1 MGYRTTK
8 SKTKVE
14 SNRSKSLN
22 SVDASYTEFF
32 YHTFRNMLLVSVPLL
47 ILSALILG
55 LSTSHSSAVGSG
67 SSGTDNVQLVLSTS
81 CTVNAVVTSEHTVS
95 LNGGQLDNNVGNTK
109 LSAYC
114 NDNNGYS
121 IYAVGS
127 SNNIDG
133 NTDLVNTVNES
144 YNIRTGVYDS
154 NNVANPSSWAM
165 KLTADTGTGI
175 DPVTGESVPTTPPT
189 ILNGYD
195 NYSAIPNVYT
205 QVAKRT
211 SGTSMTTDTS
221 VSGSYLN
228 TTYQIYANS
237 AQPAGTY
244 NGKVKYVIVHPNSN
258 HNTIPDLDTAF
269 AAAGKM
275 KVYEEG
281 SSSYYAMQDMDSQI
295 CSFVSGTGASTATQL
310 VDTRDNN
317 LYWVAKLEDGK
328 CWMTSNLDLDIG
340 GLNTAPLNSNNTD
353 ISTDPNVYVSSGI
366 YSDYNVSDGVY
377 TWNPVSTAKT
387 SSYYIDNTTVKPS
400 AWPTDNNGQTK
411 PYSAEGGDTY
421 YYTSNSTSNDTRYNS
436 LQACKPSH
444 TEAECKRYFA
454 GNYYNW
460 SAAIASNNSTNIGST
475 AGEIAANS
483 ICPKGWRLPNA
494 SQINNEYNEF
504 GIMFYKAGITAKL
517 FAGNDSV
524 GYKDDGFNKIRS
536 NPYYFV
542 RAGGVTLSTLYYPG
556 VNGRYWSSTVENGN
570 IAYYL
575 NFNNADISPDHESA
589 RYGGWPVRCVAR

>member
-1 MGYRTTK
+1 M
-8 SKTKVE
+8 SQ
-14 SNRSKSLN
+14 SNQTN
-22 SVDASYTEFF
+22 NYTEFF
-32 YHTFRNMLLVSVPLL
+32 YKAFRNILLVSIPLL
-47 ILSALILG
+47 IISTLVLG
-55 LSTSHSSAVGSG
+55 FCTPHSSAEVSG
-67 SSGTDNVQLVLSTS
+67 STDNVSLTLSTS

-109 LSAYC
+109 LSAFC

-127 SNNIDG
+127 SGDTDG

-144 YNIRTGVYDS
+144 YNIHTGVYDDS
-154 NNVANPSSWAM
+154 AQTNPSSWAM
-165 KLTADTGTGI
+165 KLTAGTGTGI

-189 ILNGYD
+189 IINGFD

-211 SGTSMTTDTS
+211 SGTSITTDTS

-281 SSSYYAMQDMDSQI
+281 GNSYYAMQDMDSQI
-295 CSFVSGTGASTATQL
+295 CSLVGDTGTSTATQL
-310 VDTRDNN
+310 VDTRDNS
-317 LYWVAKLEDGK
+317 LYWVAKLDDGK

-340 GLNTAPLNSNNTD
+340 GQNTTALNSNNTD
-353 ISTDPNVYVSSGI
+353 ISTDPNVYDNSGI
-366 YSDYNVSDGVY
+366 YSDYNVSNGVY
-377 TWNPVSTAKT
+377 TWNPVSTAIT
-387 SSYYIDNTTVKPS
+387 TNTHITYPNNTNNPTVSP
-400 AWPTDNNGQTK
+400 AWPTNNYTT

-436 LQACKPSH
+436 LQACKNDH
-444 TEAECKRYFA
+444 TETECKHYFA

-460 SAAIASNNSTNIGST
+460 TAAIASNNSTNIST
-475 AGEIAANS
+475 DNSKAANS
-483 ICPKGWRLPNA
+483 ICPKNWRLPND
-494 SQINNEYNEF
+494 STTDNEYNEF
-504 GIMFYKAGITAKL
+504 GRLLYNNAYNITNAVS
-517 FAGNDSV
+517 ANGTGSV
-524 GYKDDGFNKIRS
+524 GFKIDGFEKIRTS
-536 NPYYFV
+536 PLYFV
-542 RAGGVTLSTLYYPG
+542 RSGAINANSLLSRGLVG
-556 VNGRYWSSTVENGN
+556 DYWSNTVGDNSGSYILSFSSSGAWLSAKHPRSTGKTIRC
-570 IAYYL
+570 IA
-575 NFNNADISPDHESA
+575 
-589 RYGGWPVRCVAR
+589 R

>member
-1 MGYRTTK
+1 MGHRTTK
-8 SKTKVE
+8 ANHKVKVHKT
-14 SNRSKSLN
+14 
-22 SVDASYTEFF
+22 ASCRIDFF
-32 YHTFRNMLLVSVPLL
+32 YYAFRNILLVSIPLL
-47 ILSALILG
+47 IFSIFVF
-55 LSTSHSSAVGSG
+55 SIPHSSAEI

-127 SNNIDG
+127 SGDIDG
-133 NTDLVNTVNES
+133 NTDLVNTINES
-144 YNIRTGVYDS
+144 YNIRTGVYNDTIQT
-154 NNVANPSSWAM
+154 NPSSWAM
-165 KLTADTGTGI
+165 KLTAGTGTGI

-189 ILNGYD
+189 IINGFD
-195 NYSAIPNVYT
+195 NYSTIPNVYT

-269 AAAGKM
+269 AVAGKM

-281 SSSYYAMQDMDSQI
+281 GNSYYAMQDMDSQI
-295 CSFVSGTGASTATQL
+295 CSLVGGTGASTATQL

-317 LYWVAKLEDGK
+317 LYWVAKLDDGK
-328 CWMTSNLDLDIG
+328 CWMTSNLDLGIG
-340 GLNTAPLNSNNTD
+340 NTGPLNSNNTD
-353 ISTDPNVYVSSGI
+353 ISTTASGSGI
-366 YSDYNVSDGVY
+366 YSAGYTEQDGVW
-377 TWNPVSTAKT
+377 TWNPASTAIT
-387 SSYYIDNTTVKPS
+387 SSYYISNTSVRPS
-400 AWPTDNNGQTK
+400 AWPNSNTT

-421 YYTSNSTSNDTRYNS
+421 YYTSNTTGNDTRYDS
-436 LQACKPSH
+436 LQDCKNASH
-444 TEAECKRYFA
+444 TEDECKRYFA

-475 AGEIAANS
+475 AEEIASNS

-494 SQINNEYNEF
+494 SQTDNIYNEF
-504 GIMFYKAGITAKL
+504 GRMLYGEGITAAL
-517 FAGNDSV
+517 SNGNESV
-524 GYKDDGFNKIRS
+524 GYYNGVTSFNKLRS

-542 RAGGVTLSTLYYPG
+542 RSGDINGGTLTDPSVYG
-556 VNGRYWSSTVENGN
+556 FYWSSTVSSSTY
-570 IAYYL
+570 AYSL
-575 NFNNADISPDHESA
+575 SFSGTDIYPA
-589 RYGGWPVRCVAR
+589 RNYSRFTGRSVRCVAR

>member
-1 MGYRTTK
+1 MGHRTTK
-8 SKTKVE
+8 TNHKVKVHKTV
-14 SNRSKSLN
+14 SCRI
-22 SVDASYTEFF
+22 DFF
-32 YHTFRNMLLVSVPLL
+32 YYAFRNILLVSVPLI
-47 ILSALILG
+47 ILAALILG
-55 LSTSHSSAVGSG
+55 LSTSHSFAVGSG

-109 LSAYC
+109 LSAFC

-127 SNNIDG
+127 SGDTDG
-133 NTDLVNTVNES
+133 NTDLINTVNES
-144 YNIRTGVYDS
+144 YNIHTGVYNG
-154 NNVANPSSWAM
+154 NNASNPSSWAM
-165 KLTADTGTGI
+165 KLTAGTGTGI

-189 ILNGYD
+189 IINGFD
-195 NYSAIPNVYT
+195 NYSTIPNVYT

-211 SGTSMTTDTS
+211 SGTSMITDS
-221 VSGSYLN
+221 DASGSYLN

-237 AQPAGTY
+237 YQPAGTY

-258 HNTIPDLDTAF
+258 HNTISDLDTAF
-269 AAAGKM
+269 AVAGKM

-281 SSSYYAMQDMDSQI
+281 GNSYYAMQDMDSQI
-295 CSFVSGTGASTATQL
+295 CSLIGNSGEVTATQL
-310 VDTRDNN
+310 VDLRDSN

-353 ISTDPNVYVSSGI
+353 ISTNPNVYASSGI

-400 AWPTDNNGQTK
+400 AWPQNNYTT

-421 YYTSNSTSNDTRYNS
+421 YYTSNNTNNDTRYNS
-436 LQACKPSH
+436 LQACKNASH
-444 TEAECKRYFA
+444 TEDECKRYFA

-475 AGEIAANS
+475 AEEIASNS

-494 SQINNEYNEF
+494 SQTSNEYNEF
-504 GIMFYKAGITAKL
+504 GIMLYKAGITSNL
-517 FAGNDSV
+517 SAGNESV
-524 GYKDDGFNKIRS
+524 GYATNGFNKLRS
-536 NPYYFV
+536 NPYCGV
-542 RAGGVTLSTLYYPG
+542 RSGRLSGTLGYAGVVGYYG
-556 VNGRYWSSTVENGN
+556 SSTVSSSTV
-570 IAYYL
+570 AYGLY
-575 NFNNADISPDHESA
+575 FSGTDIYPGRNSY
-589 RYGGWPVRCVAR
+589 RYGGRSVRCVAR

>member
-1 MGYRTTK
+1 MGHRTTK
-8 SKTKVE
+8 ANHKVKVHKTV
-14 SNRSKSLN
+14 SCRI
-22 SVDASYTEFF
+22 DFF
-32 YHTFRNMLLVSVPLL
+32 YYAFRNVLLVSVPLL
-47 ILSALILG
+47 IFSIFVF
-55 LSTSHSSAVGSG
+55 TIPHSSAEI

-127 SNNIDG
+127 SGDTDG
-133 NTDLVNTVNES
+133 NTDLINTVNES
-144 YNIRTGVYDS
+144 YNIHTGVYNG
-154 NNVANPSSWAM
+154 NNASNPSSWAM
-165 KLTADTGTGI
+165 KLTAGTGTGI

-189 ILNGYD
+189 IINGFD
-195 NYSAIPNVYT
+195 NYSTIPNVYT

-211 SGTSMTTDTS
+211 SGTSMITDS
-221 VSGSYLN
+221 DASGSYLN

-237 AQPAGTY
+237 YQPAGTY

-258 HNTIPDLDTAF
+258 HNTISDLDTAF
-269 AAAGKM
+269 AVAGKM

-281 SSSYYAMQDMDSQI
+281 GNSYYAMQDMDSQI
-295 CSFVSGTGASTATQL
+295 CSLIGNSGEVTATQL
-310 VDTRDNN
+310 VDLRDSN

-353 ISTDPNVYVSSGI
+353 ISTNPNVYASSGI

-400 AWPTDNNGQTK
+400 AWPQNNYTT

-421 YYTSNSTSNDTRYNS
+421 YYTSNNTNNDTRYNS
-436 LQACKPSH
+436 LQACKNASH
-444 TEAECKRYFA
+444 TEDECKRYFA

-460 SAAIASNNSTNIGST
+460 PAAIASNNSANIST
-475 AGEIAANS
+475 DNDRAANS

-494 SQINNEYNEF
+494 SQTSNEYNEF
-504 GIMFYKAGITAKL
+504 GIMLYKAGITSNL
-517 FAGNDSV
+517 SAGNESA
-524 GYKDDGFNKIRS
+524 GYKDGVTSFNKLRS

-542 RAGGVTLSTLYYPG
+542 RSGGIYGSTLSNPSIFG
-556 VNGRYWSSTVENGN
+556 GYWSSTDSNSTH
-570 IAYYL
+570 AYNL
-575 NFNNADISPDHESA
+575 NFGGTGIYPA
-589 RYGGWPVRCVAR
+589 RDLDRYYGRSVRCVAR

>member
-1 MGYRTTK
+1 MGH
-8 SKTKVE
+8 KV
-14 SNRSKSLN
+14 KQSLVN
-22 SVDASYTEFF
+22 SRIDFF
-32 YHTFRNMLLVSVPLL
+32 YYTFRNVLLVSVPLL
-47 ILSALILG
+47 ILAALILG
-55 LSTSHSSAVGSG
+55 LSTSHSFAVGSG

-127 SNNIDG
+127 SGDIDG

-144 YNIRTGVYDS
+144 YNIHTGVYD
-154 NNVANPSSWAM
+154 NTVQTNPSSWAM
-165 KLTADTGTGI
+165 KLTAGVGTGI
-175 DPVTGESVPTTPPT
+175 DPTTGGSVPTTPPT
-189 ILNGYD
+189 IINGYD

-258 HNTIPDLDTAF
+258 NNTIPDLDTAF

-281 SSSYYAMQDMDSQI
+281 GNSYYAMQDMDSQI
-295 CSFVSGTGASTATQL
+295 CSFVSGAGASTATQL

-353 ISTDPNVYVSSGI
+353 ISTNPNVYASSGI

-387 SSYYIDNTTVKPS
+387 SSYYIDNTSVKPS
-400 AWPTDNNGQTK
+400 AWPTNNYTT
-411 PYSAEGGDTY
+411 PYSAEGGDTC
-421 YYTSNSTSNDTRYNS
+421 YYTSNTTGNDTRYNS
-436 LQACKPSH
+436 LQACKNASH
-444 TEAECKRYFA
+444 TEDECKRYFA

-460 SAAIASNNSTNIGST
+460 TAAIASNNSTNTGST
-475 AGEIAANS
+475 AGDIAANS

-494 SQINNEYNEF
+494 SQTSNEYNEF
-504 GIMFYKAGITAKL
+504 GIMLYKAGITSNL
-517 FAGNDSV
+517 SAGNESV
-524 GYKDDGFNKIRS
+524 GYATNGFNKLRS

-542 RAGGVTLSTLYYPG
+542 RSGYIGGSTLGSSG
-556 VNGRYWSSTVENGN
+556 VYGYYWSSTVSSSTR
-570 IAYYL
+570 AYLLLFAGTVIYPGR
-575 NFNNADISPDHESA
+575 NDN
-589 RYGGWPVRCVAR
+589 RYGGWSVRCVAR

>member
-1 MGYRTTK
+1 MGHK
-8 SKTKVE
+8 IKQ
-14 SNRSKSLN
+14 SLM
-22 SVDASYTEFF
+22 SSRIDFF
-32 YHTFRNMLLVSVPLL
+32 YYAFRNVLLVSIPLL
-47 ILSALILG
+47 IFSIFVF
-55 LSTSHSSAVGSG
+55 TIPHSSAEI
-67 SSGTDNVQLVLSTS
+67 SSGADNVQLVLSTS
-81 CTVNAVVTSEHTVS
+81 CTINAVVTSEHTVS

-133 NTDLVNTVNES
+133 NTDLIYNNGLSDS
-144 YNIRTGVYDS
+144 YNIRTGVYNDTIQT
-154 NNVANPSSWAM
+154 NPSSWAM
-165 KLTADTGTGI
+165 KLTAGTGTGI

-189 ILNGYD
+189 IINGYD
-195 NYSAIPNVYT
+195 SYSAIPNVYT

-221 VSGSYLN
+221 VSGSYLD

-281 SSSYYAMQDMDSQI
+281 GNSYYAMQDMDPQI
-295 CSFVSGTGASTATQL
+295 CSFVSNTGAITATQL

-340 GLNTAPLNSNNTD
+340 GLYTEPLNSNNTD
-353 ISTDPNVYVSSGI
+353 ISTDPNVYANNGI
-366 YSDYNVSDGVY
+366 YSDYSVSDGVY

-387 SSYYIDNTTVKPS
+387 SSYYIDNTSVKPS
-400 AWPTDNNGQTK
+400 AWPTNNYTV

-421 YYTSNSTSNDTRYNS
+421 YYASNTTGNDTRYNS
-436 LQACKPSH
+436 LQACKNASH
-444 TEAECKRYFA
+444 TEDECKRYFA

-460 SAAIASNNSTNIGST
+460 SAAIASNDSTNIGST
-475 AGEIAANS
+475 VGEIASNS

-494 SQINNEYNEF
+494 SQTDNVNNEF
-504 GIMFYKAGITAKL
+504 GRMLYGEGITAAL
-517 FAGNDSV
+517 SNGDDSV
-524 GYKDDGFNKIRS
+524 GYYNGVTSFNKLRS

-542 RAGGVTLSTLYYPG
+542 RSGDIRGGTLIYPG
-556 VNGRYWSSTVENGN
+556 AAGYCWSSTVSSSTYAYSLGFGSTGIYPANNGYR
-570 IAYYL
+570 YYGR
-575 NFNNADISPDHESA
+575 S
-589 RYGGWPVRCVAR
+589 VRCVAR

>member
-1 MGYRTTK
+1 MGHRTTK
-8 SKTKVE
+8 TNHKVKVHKTV
-14 SNRSKSLN
+14 SCRI
-22 SVDASYTEFF
+22 DFF
-32 YHTFRNMLLVSVPLL
+32 YYAFRNVLLVSVPLL
-47 ILSALILG
+47 FFSIFVFTIP
-55 LSTSHSSAVGSG
+55 HSSAEI
-67 SSGTDNVQLVLSTS
+67 SSGADNIQLVLSTS

-127 SNNIDG
+127 SGDIDG
-133 NTDLVNTVNES
+133 NTDLIYNNGLSDS
-144 YNIRTGVYDS
+144 YNIRTGVYNDTIQT
-154 NNVANPSSWAM
+154 NPSSWAM
-165 KLTADTGTGI
+165 KLTAGTGTGI

-189 ILNGYD
+189 IINGYD
-195 NYSAIPNVYT
+195 SYSAIPNVYT

-221 VSGSYLN
+221 VSGSYLD

-281 SSSYYAMQDMDSQI
+281 GNSYYAMQDMSPQI
-295 CSFVSGTGASTATQL
+295 CSFVSNTGAITATQL

-317 LYWVAKLEDGK
+317 LYWVAKLDDGK

-340 GLNTAPLNSNNTD
+340 GQNTTALNSNNTD
-353 ISTDPNVYVSSGI
+353 ISTDPNVYTSSGI

-377 TWNPVSTAKT
+377 TWNPASTAIT

-400 AWPTDNNGQTK
+400 AWPTNNYTT

-421 YYTSNSTSNDTRYNS
+421 YYTSNTTGNDTRYNS
-436 LQACKPSH
+436 LQDCKNASH
-444 TEAECKRYFA
+444 TEDECKRYFA

-460 SAAIASNNSTNIGST
+460 SAAIASNNSTDIGST
-475 AGEIAANS
+475 VGEIASNS

-494 SQINNEYNEF
+494 SQTDNVNNEF
-504 GIMFYKAGITAKL
+504 GRMLYQAEITAKVS
-517 FAGNDSV
+517 AGNNSV
-524 GYKDDGFNKIRS
+524 GYATGGFNKLRS

-542 RAGGVTLSTLYYPG
+542 RSGGIYGGTMFNPG
-556 VNGRYWSSTVENGN
+556 VGGYYWSSTVSSS
-570 IAYYL
+570 IHAYYL
-575 NFNNADISPDHESA
+575 RFGGIDIYPA
-589 RYGGWPVRCVAR
+589 RNCDRYDGWPVRCVAR